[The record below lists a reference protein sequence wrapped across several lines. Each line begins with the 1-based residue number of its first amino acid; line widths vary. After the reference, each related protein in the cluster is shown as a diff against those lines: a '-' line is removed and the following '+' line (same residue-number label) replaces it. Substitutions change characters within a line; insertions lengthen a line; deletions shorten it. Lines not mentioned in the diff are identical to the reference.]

1 MGGYFVNLDQ
11 NEQDVETKQ
20 QSIPTDET
28 TEEGSNQHV
37 DQQPE
42 NKNQVTVL
50 VILKQLS

>member
-20 QSIPTDET
+20 QSTPTDET
-28 TEEGSNQHV
+28 TEDGSIQQA

>member
-1 MGGYFVNLDQ
+1 MGGYFVNLDK

-20 QSIPTDET
+20 RSTPTDET